1 MSKKYNVI
9 TVTKNAIKKF
19 NEHFATLENQI
30 SNEIERIEL
39 YSDKSNTLVSF
50 IMYKQNDKLVH
61 AKDNLN
67 YTKNYLMNRLFYL
80 CDDLLYKDQV
90 GKYPINFPSKLTR
103 RAFPSLHKGIK

>member
-50 IMYKQNDKLVH
+50 IMYKQKWQIGS
-61 AKDNLN
+61 
-67 YTKNYLMNRLFYL
+67 
-80 CDDLLYKDQV
+80 C
-90 GKYPINFPSKLTR
+90 
-103 RAFPSLHKGIK
+103 